1 MSPQITKQK
10 ISEVFTWC
18 ASRDAVLKS
27 EEPFTKAHG
36 KKYFDWTKSHPTTS
50 KNFKDA
56 FINSSIH
63 FIPLILSE
71 YHGFESVHKLVDV
84 GGSSGMMLAGIVEK
98 YPHIQAVNFDLPE
111 VVANNPSLPGKQ
123 LATMSSHFKI
133 WSHSLMSNIMRVY
146 IWQTLKSPTNFKGC
160 QIRAG
165 AALP

>member
-1 MSPQITKQK
+1 
-10 ISEVFTWC
+10 
-18 ASRDAVLKS
+18 VLKS

-50 KNFKDA
+50 RNFKNA
-56 FINSSIH
+56 FISSSIH
-63 FIPLILSE
+63 FIPLFLSE

-123 LATMSSHFKI
+123 LATMSSHF
-133 WSHSLMSNIMRVY
+133 
-146 IWQTLKSPTNFKGC
+146 
-160 QIRAG
+160 
-165 AALP
+165 